1 MNDKPVP
8 PRPAGI
14 SQEQWDKVS
23 GGDCS
28 YSELVYIGDDLQQ
41 QYDALVNFTS
51 YVIERVAGSL

>member
-1 MNDKPVP
+1 MNDRPVP
-8 PRPAGI
+8 PRPPGI

-28 YSELVYIGDDLQQ
+28 VGDLGGVIGDLQRE
-41 QYDALVNFTS
+41 YDALVDFTS

>member
-1 MNDKPVP
+1 MIDKPVP

-28 YSELVYIGDDLQQ
+28 ASEFVLITGDLQREYQ
-41 QYDALVNFTS
+41 TLVDFTS

>member
-1 MNDKPVP
+1 MSDKLAP
-8 PRPAGI
+8 PRPAGV

-28 YSELVYIGDDLQQ
+28 VGDLVILTGDLQKE
-41 QYDALVNFTS
+41 YDALVSFTS